1 MSSRPKDSFAVQ
13 RLLATS
19 TTRISI
25 VPHYTCEHPP
35 PLISCRLPV
44 FTASLPASVPLWTAL
59 SLKRMSLCT
68 ILPPDWLTIDHLR
81 KVVKLEKDVDRESF
95 VGEEGEVRL
104 PRHWLEIGWL
114 VAQAQDW
121 DERDGVKSLLE
132 DIRNL
137 REEKM
142 RQSLHTISRTAMPPV
157 DEEGSVKPLPVLDVT
172 GVGSVEIASFRPFVK
187 EAFRTHLSCVS
198 AGTGVDA
205 TSELPTRWRGGTRD
219 RDPDGLERPRA
230 LADKEATQD
239 GGVEPPRVGEEIPAR
254 SMASRGASRLRRFRS

>member
-1 MSSRPKDSFAVQ
+1 M
-13 RLLATS
+13 
-19 TTRISI
+19 
-25 VPHYTCEHPP
+25 
-35 PLISCRLPV
+35 
-44 FTASLPASVPLWTAL
+44 
-59 SLKRMSLCT
+59 
-68 ILPPDWLTIDHLR
+68 
-81 KVVKLEKDVDRESF
+81 
-95 VGEEGEVRL
+95 
-104 PRHWLEIGWL
+104 
-114 VAQAQDW
+114 
-121 DERDGVKSLLE
+121 GVKSTSRESRVRCADLVPSLRYNPRLIFLAQPWSKGHSIPAVRAGLTPILSTQSNHSRLRLRE
-132 DIRNL
+132 KDIRNL

-219 RDPDGLERPRA
+219 SDPDGLERPRA

-239 GGVEPPRVGEEIPAR
+239 DGVEPPRVGEEIPAR
-254 SMASRGASRLRRFRS
+254 SIAPRGASRLRRFRS